1 MSRFRSPLRG
11 PWLTTVIGSILLVG
25 VTIVAVT
32 GFLSQA
38 AYMPQL
44 GHNAIV
50 PVALPLTFDWPTS
63 PAWLYALTQGLHV
76 NVGLVVI
83 PLLLVKLWS
92 VIPRLFVWPPVGS
105 PSAAIE
111 RAAIALL
118 VGSAIFELA
127 TGVVNIQ
134 NWYPFGFNFVVAHYY
149 GAVVFV
155 GALIT
160 HVLVKLP
167 VMRRAWRER
176 GGLAP
181 LREDLAHFTPEPPE
195 AGGLAPVDPTAP
207 TLTRRGLLAVAG
219 AGSLTL
225 LAVNVGE
232 TIGGP
237 LRRTALLA
245 PRREDFPVN
254 KTARAARITPQMV
267 GDDWRLELVAGD
279 TRRTLSRA
287 QLLAMAQRAQS
298 LPIACVEGWTT
309 TQRWEGVPLARL
321 AELAGGADAGSVT
334 VESLQPKGVLRAATL
349 SRDQFSDERA
359 LLALRV
365 NGADLPLDHG
375 YPARII
381 VPALPGVHNTKWVA
395 RMTFA

>member
-195 AGGLAPVDPTAP
+195 AGGLAPVDPAAP

-395 RMTFA
+395 RMTFV